1 MYVDDPAS
9 MHVNEVENF
18 MRHGV
23 EARPWLDVVV
33 VMMGDEDARGVHGKR
48 PETVE
53 VDLLAHLQGGGHQH
67 QAAAE
72 PFGPDALHGPETLHV
87 EQILW
92 VEEEHAS
99 LGVKVVQHVL
109 DSEGYVGVAG
119 VVERWK
125 HHRGVF
131 VILENFIKWPPPFLQ
146 LLKSAQEERRET
158 VKTQKSRRLKTQTGW
173 RFTVP
178 LCNYARIYCHQICF
192 SANIS

>member
-1 MYVDDPAS
+1 MG
-9 MHVNEVENF
+9 
-18 MRHGV
+18 HGV

-33 VMMGDEDARGVHGKR
+33 VMVGDEDAGGVHGKR

-53 VDLLAHLQGGGHQH
+53 VDLLAHLHGGGHQH

-72 PFGPDALHGPETLHV
+72 PLGPDALHGPETLHV

-125 HHRGVF
+125 HHGGVF
-131 VILENFIKWPPPFLQ
+131 VILENFVKWPPPFLQ
-146 LLKSAQEERRET
+146 LLKS
-158 VKTQKSRRLKTQTGW
+158 
-173 RFTVP
+173 
-178 LCNYARIYCHQICF
+178 LCNYAWIYCHQICF